1 MMSGASVETKIT
13 TVAVVGVG
21 VIGRSWAQVFARAGC
36 ATRLYDRDPAQ
47 VVAALAWLASD
58 LALDVAA
65 GVLTQADATARQA
78 RIVACGTLAEAL
90 LGAQY
95 VQESGPEQLPLKQAI
110 YAQLDELAAPD
121 TILASSTSALDMSRI
136 AAGLHGAGRCV
147 VAHPVNP
154 PHVVPVVE
162 IVPGELTEPAVVEA
176 TCSFQASIGQT
187 PVRMRRHVDGFLL
200 NRLQAALVR
209 EALSLLERGVADAAA
224 IDAVVRDGLG
234 LRWAF
239 MGPFG
244 VANTN
249 ADGGAREYFTRYGPA
264 YVAMMDDL
272 GPTPS
277 FAPELIEQIGAQT
290 DALAGVDFAA
300 QRRWRD
306 QMVRELRALKAAH
319 PGPTPHANG

>member
-1 MMSGASVETKIT
+1 
-13 TVAVVGVG
+13 
-21 VIGRSWAQVFARAGC
+21 VFARAGC
-36 ATRLYDRDPAQ
+36 ATRLFDRDPTQ
-47 VVAALAWLASD
+47 VDAALAWIDSD

-65 GVLTQADATARQA
+65 GLLSEREAAARRA
-78 RIVACGTLAEAL
+78 RVVGCASLAEAL
-90 LGAQY
+90 TGAQY
-95 VQESGPEQLPLKQAI
+95 VQESGPEQLSVKQAI
-110 YAQLDELAAPD
+110 YAELDRLAAPE

-136 AAGLHGAGRCV
+136 AAGLAGARRCV

-162 IVPGELTEPAVVEA
+162 VVPGVATDPVVVEA
-176 TCSFQASIGQT
+176 TCAFQTAIGQT
-187 PVRMRRHVDGFLL
+187 PVRLGRHIDGFLL
-200 NRLQAALVR
+200 NRLQSALLR
-209 EALSLLERGVADAAA
+209 EALSLVEHGVADVSA

-234 LRWAF
+234 LRWAL

-272 GPTPS
+272 LPTPS
-277 FAPELIEQIGAQT
+277 FAPELIERIGAQT
-290 DALAGVDFAA
+290 DAMVGVDFAA

-306 QMVRELRALKAAH
+306 QLVRELRALKASH
-319 PGPTPHANG
+319 PGPAAQPNG